1 MRGFAVDN
9 VCRLLIFNDKILYL
23 YNVKVVRNGI

>member
-9 VCRLLIFNDKILYL
+9 VCRLLIFNDKISYL
-23 YNVKVVRNGI
+23 YNVKVVNDEI